1 MNNTTSVKSKEL
13 KSNIKVSKTTVSKY
27 LIRRL
32 GELGVT
38 DIFGIPG
45 DYVLGFMKQVED
57 SPIRLVGTTNELC
70 AGYAA
75 DAYARLRGLG
85 VLCLTYAVGTLSA
98 ANAIAGAF
106 AEKSPLV
113 VISGAPGLRELRK
126 RGLLHHMVG
135 PADTQLRCM
144 QPITA
149 AQCVL
154 EDPLTALREIDRV
167 LEVCLRRKQ
176 PVYIEIPRDRV
187 DLECLELPK
196 LEQNRPTSDPDELRE
211 AVGEALAMLQTA
223 LKPVILAGIEIHRMG
238 LVEQLTAF
246 AERHN
251 IPVCSTLLSKS
262 VISEKHPLYAGT
274 YVGALSRQDIV
285 DFVEESDCVLS
296 LGTMP
301 TDMDTGI
308 FTAHLAPSSTIYATA
323 EGIRICHHSFGDVLL
338 DEFLHRLAAQEL
350 PVFTRGVPHLKNPLA
365 APWNAAADKPM
376 TTERLFQKVNSILTP
391 DMAVL
396 ADPGDAMFGSI
407 DLAVHQG
414 AKFLSSSFYAT
425 LGWAVPA
432 AIGAQV
438 AMPGLRP
445 LVLVGDGA
453 FHFTGTELST
463 AVRMGLD
470 PIVIVLN
477 NHGYLTERFILEG
490 KFNDVQEWQFHKLPE
505 LFASGE
511 GFLVRTE
518 GELDAALAKA
528 LANKGKFTILNVLL
542 DKMDSS
548 PALRR
553 LGKSLSDRVG

>member
-1 MNNTTSVKSKEL
+1 MNKTANNKSKDIH
-13 KSNIKVSKTTVSKY
+13 KNIEITKTTASQY

-75 DAYARLRGLG
+75 DAYARLRGMG

-126 RGLLHHMVG
+126 RGMLHHMVG
-135 PADTQLRCM
+135 PADTQLRSL

-154 EDPLTALREIDRV
+154 DDPLTALREIDRV

-187 DLECLELPK
+187 DLECLEIPR
-196 LEQNRPTSDPDELRE
+196 QQSPAPTSDPDELRE
-211 AVGEALAMLQTA
+211 AVGEAMAMLHTA
-223 LKPVILAGIEIHRMG
+223 NKPVILAGIEIHRMG
-238 LVEQLTAF
+238 LVPQLTAF
-246 AERHN
+246 AEKHN

-274 YVGALSRQDIV
+274 YVGALSRKDVV
-285 DFVEESDCVLS
+285 DFVEESDCILS
-296 LGTMP
+296 LGAMP

-308 FTAHLAPSSTIYATA
+308 FTTRLAPSNTIFATA

-338 DEFLHRLAAQEL
+338 DEFLIQLAAQEL
-350 PVFTRGVPHLKNPLA
+350 QVFSRPVPALKNPLA
-365 APWNAAADKPM
+365 APWKADPSRPV
-376 TTERLFQKVNSILTP
+376 TTGRLFQKVNSILTP

-453 FHFTGTELST
+453 FHFTGTELSS
-463 AVRMGLD
+463 AVRLGLD

-477 NHGYLTERFILEG
+477 NHGYLTERYILEG
-490 KFNDVQEWQFHKLPE
+490 SFNDVQEWQFHKLPE

-511 GFLVRTE
+511 GFLVQNE
-518 GELDAALAKA
+518 AELDEALVKS
-528 LANKGKFTILNVLL
+528 LANKGKFSILNVLL
-542 DKMDSS
+542 DKMDCS

-553 LGKSLSDRVG
+553 LGESLAGRVS